1 MPEPLASILAFAL
14 CYFAFALLA
23 LSQPVHMKVVDPNAP
38 APDRPSQKRQ
48 RLGAALLLASA
59 LSLLLVAQGGAFG
72 SLLWM
77 TLLSAGALSLSLTL
91 SWRPGWLRF
100 IARLVVSTRR

>member
-1 MPEPLASILAFAL
+1 MASILAFAL

-23 LSQPVHMKVVDPNAP
+23 LSQSAHMKVVDPNAP
-38 APDRPSQKRQ
+38 APDRPTQKRK
-48 RLGAALLLASA
+48 RLGAALLLGIA
-59 LSLLLVAQGGAFG
+59 LSLLLETQGGAFG

-77 TLLSAGALSLSLTL
+77 TLLSAGALSLSFTL

-100 IARLVVSTRR
+100 IARLVASTRR